1 MLPKIL
7 IASSLVLASGSALAL
22 DEFISQP
29 RVSITFGGG
38 GHHEY
43 GHSVTRYREVYVPR
57 PVHVQPVYYDNYYRG
72 QNRHHREWREQGHQR
87 RYQREHHD

>member
-1 MLPKIL
+1 MLRKIL

-38 GHHEY
+38 HQDY
-43 GHSVTRYREVYVPR
+43 GHSVTRYQEVYVPR
-57 PVHVQPVYYDNYYRG
+57 PVHVQPTYYNNYYQG
-72 QNRHHREWREQGHQR
+72 QGSHGEWRDRGHQR
-87 RYQREHHD
+87 RYEREHHD